1 MLNSILKKIGSV
13 FNCDSKKKEQSPP
26 TVALVL
32 SGGGARGFAHI
43 GAIEAIRQ
51 SGYEIT
57 SIAGTSMGALVGGL
71 YAVGKINQLRE
82 IASNMNRK
90 RLLDL
95 LSISPGLDHIAGD
108 EKLLRMIDD
117 LIGDVCIENLPID
130 FCCCASDVVSGK
142 EIVFRNGLLKDAVRA
157 SISIPCFFKP
167 VLNGEQILVDGSIHN
182 PLPLDRVTRHEGD
195 ILVSMNVSAPDDEPY
210 TDYMKKYLVST
221 ETSEKAL
228 WNKLA
233 FVNTDFSA
241 NYFNMALRVAKLSI
255 QNCTQTAIK
264 LTPPD
269 ISAEIPMQSYGLL
282 EFEKGKEIIA
292 LGRKVMEE
300 ALADYNSQKE
310 TKL

>member
-1 MLNSILKKIGSV
+1 MLKSILEKIGCV
-13 FNCDSKKKEQSPP
+13 FNYSSKKEQHSP

-43 GAIEAIRQ
+43 GAIEAIKK

-71 YAVGKINQLRE
+71 YAAGKINQLRE
-82 IASNMNRK
+82 IASTINRK
-90 RLLDL
+90 RMFDMLNV
-95 LSISPGLDHIAGD
+95 SPRLDHIAGD
-108 EKLLRMIDD
+108 EKLMQMIDN
-117 LIGDVCIENLPID
+117 LIGNVRIENLPID

-142 EIVFRNGLLKDAVRA
+142 EVVFREGLLKDAVRA

-167 VLNGEQILVDGSIHN
+167 VLDGEHILVDGSIHN
-182 PLPLDRVTRHEGD
+182 PLPLDRVTRHNGD

-210 TDYMKKYLVST
+210 TDYMKKYLVSA
-221 ETSEKAL
+221 ETQEKAL
-228 WNKLA
+228 WSKLV
-233 FVNTDFSA
+233 FLNTDFSA

-255 QNCTQTAIK
+255 QNNTRIAMR

-269 ISAEIPMQSYGLL
+269 ISADIPMKSYNLL
-282 EFEKGKEIIA
+282 EFEKGKEIVA

-300 ALADYNSQKE
+300 ALENYISQKE
-310 TKL
+310 NKV